1 MTTMMATRKY
11 QFTSEVDKRLVCSV
25 CLEVAEDPKQE
36 VNCGQLF
43 CRSVLRRLKTPSVH
57 SVGQAT
63 QTILRTKKVSNII
76 KYKV

>member
-11 QFTSEVDKRLVCSV
+11 EFTSEVDKKLVCSV

-43 CRSVLRRLKTPSVH
+43 CTECVEKVEDSKCPFC
-57 SVGQAT
+57 
-63 QTILRTKKVSNII
+63 RTSNPNYFKDKKS
-76 KYKV
+76 K